1 MNASIAAHVWREC
14 VLSAERIAKN
24 VTNPNQYV
32 EVKYEELR
40 RDPHR
45 KLGDLLQSLDLEVS
59 ADDVSRIIELN
70 TLDRS
75 KRESGF
81 DAIKSPRSTE
91 QSLPEPNGFFGSGA
105 AEPAKFELSRLQRFQ
120 VERLTGDLLLRHGY
134 CASYPRVPNWAVL
147 ACSWKIRRLIGL
159 RPV

>member
-91 QSLPEPNGFFGSGA
+91 QSLPEPNGFFGS
-105 AEPAKFELSRLQRFQ
+105 RLQRFQ